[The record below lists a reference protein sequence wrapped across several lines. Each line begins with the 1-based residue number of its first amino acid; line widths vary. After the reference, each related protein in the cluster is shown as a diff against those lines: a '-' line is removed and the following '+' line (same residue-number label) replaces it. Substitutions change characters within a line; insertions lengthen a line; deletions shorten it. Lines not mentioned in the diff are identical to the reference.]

1 MPGRTQLPGVLCGS
15 PCPGVSDSWGEQP
28 LLCVQGVGPAAG
40 APQTSCTPN
49 GAVGA
54 ALSHLQPHT
63 ELQPQPGAAPSLT
76 TKGLGPQFKVLPGT
90 QTGFEG
96 KLLQLKSS

>member
-1 MPGRTQLPGVLCGS
+1 MVPRAPGSVTV
-15 PCPGVSDSWGEQP
+15 GVSNPCFVCSGLALRP
-28 LLCVQGVGPAAG
+28 IS
-40 APQTSCTPN
+40 SCTPN

-96 KLLQLKSS
+96 NLLQLKSS